1 MKPPLRKLT
10 TLGLWVGLVSLL
22 VVILLG
28 SMPLAR
34 AQAQPQSSGLS
45 PELAYLKQVNQWR
58 PPTDPQLHFLLM
70 GQFANAGRH
79 VEGIAFFED
88 ALKRFGPQLDDNR
101 KAQYLLAI
109 ASLRAGHA
117 KEVFLLQRVGWV
129 RDTIGLLDEAK
140 RLSTGRQMFVS
151 RWMSG
156 VVRAQLPAFLAQG
169 DTAIADLQWCVE
181 HAALAPHRDWLR
193 EVHAKLADV
202 HRARG
207 DSAQAARD
215 LALSGYTTES
225 RPTMFTTP
233 FGTGASAGGTFA
245 PQSIREVVKD
255 SVYVLSGF
263 EFTEYTF
270 VISADRRELI
280 AIDAGTRPDAARA
293 AYEALKAAVPSLPP
307 LTTVL
312 ITHAHWDHV
321 GGHSTFRSLNPA
333 VRFIGRSNYQDELA
347 IDAMANPAGLR
358 EFFGD
363 RFRLDDVLSYK
374 PDVTV
379 DRATALVIGGTR
391 FSLLPT
397 RGGETDDA
405 MLVHM
410 PDQGVLFVGDILMPY
425 LGAPFQPEGS
435 VDGLLAAIDQV
446 HALKPQV
453 LLHGHEPLTRAFAS
467 TAMLDDL
474 RPHLQWLRD
483 EVLAAMKRGTPRAA
497 IQQANLMPPT
507 LEASPSEVHL
517 AYLLL
522 RENVINRVFQQRSG
536 YWQNGLQ
543 GLDALTDA
551 DHGAALVDYLGLS
564 DAQIAA
570 AAQRMIKDGRHEL
583 AASVLDAAQARHP
596 DSATLAAPRAL
607 AYAKLMEKYQE
618 FNPFKLFVYS
628 AQAGQAVPQV
638 TDGSPAPS
646 AMARPHASR
655 VQELDRVMQSRPY

>member
-1 MKPPLRKLT
+1 MNLSRRNLSEH
-10 TLGLWVGLVSLL
+10 GLWAGLLSLL
-22 VVILLG
+22 FLVLVHG
-28 SMPLAR
+28 VQFAH
-34 AQAQPQSSGLS
+34 AQPEPHAQSGAPS
-45 PELAYLKQVNQWR
+45 PELAYLKQVNRWR

-79 VEGIAFFED
+79 LEGIAFFED
-88 ALKRFGPQLDDNR
+88 ALKRHGPRLSDNQ

-117 KEVFLLQRVGWV
+117 NDVFLLKRIGWV
-129 RDTIGLLDEAK
+129 RDTVTLLDDAK

-156 VVRAQLPAFLAQG
+156 VVRAQLPAFLSQG
-169 DTAIADLQWCVE
+169 DTALADLSWCAD

-207 DSAQAARD
+207 DGAQAARH

-225 RPTMFTTP
+225 RPAIFTTP
-233 FGTGASAGGTFA
+233 FGIHASAGGTFA
-245 PQSIREVVKD
+245 PQAIREVVRD

-263 EFTEYTF
+263 EFTEYHF
-270 VISADRRELI
+270 VISADRCELI
-280 AIDAGTRPDAARA
+280 AIDAGTRPDSARA
-293 AYEALKAAVPSLPP
+293 AHEALKAAVPSLPP

-312 ITHAHWDHV
+312 VTHAHWDHV
-321 GGHSTFRSLNPA
+321 GGHSYFRGLNPA

-347 IDAMANPAGLR
+347 IDAMADPAGLR
-358 EFFGD
+358 RFFGE
-363 RFRLDDVLSYK
+363 RFRLEDVLSYK

-379 DRATALVIGGTR
+379 DRATPLVIGGTR

-405 MLVHM
+405 LLVHM
-410 PDQGVLFVGDILMPY
+410 PDSGVLFVGDILMPY
-425 LGAPFQPEGS
+425 FGAPFQPEGS

-446 HALKPQV
+446 HALKPNV
-453 LLHGHEPLTRAFAS
+453 MLHGHEPLTRNFSS
-467 TAMLDDL
+467 TAMLIDL
-474 RPHLQWLRD
+474 RPQLQWLRD
-483 EVLAAMKRGTPRAA
+483 EVGAAMRRGTPRAA

-507 LEASPSEVHL
+507 LEASTSEVHL
-517 AYLLL
+517 TYLLL
-522 RENVINRVFQQRSG
+522 RENLINRVFQQHSG
-536 YWQNGLQ
+536 YWQNGLH

-564 DAQIAA
+564 DAQIAK

-583 AASVLDAAQARHP
+583 AASMLQWAQARHP
-596 DSATLAAPRAL
+596 DSPTLAAPRAH

-618 FNPFKLFVYS
+618 FNPFKLFIYG

-638 TDGSPAPS
+638 AAEPPV
-646 AMARPHASR
+646 PN
-655 VQELDRVMQSRPY
+655 